1 MHLSSN
7 EMLKWIIRRPLVVIL
22 VTALITSFFALQIR
36 NLSFK
41 TSIYDLQ
48 IENLPET
55 AHYEEFKKLFGSD
68 EIIRI
73 VVHCENVFDPM
84 AFRKI
89 EQLAEAAAQIK
100 GVRRVLS
107 LPGIKKRLIS
117 PATGTWKGS
126 LPSYRR

>member
-22 VTALITSFFALQIR
+22 ITALITSFFALQIR

-55 AHYEEFKKLFGSD
+55 AHYEEFKKRFGSD

-84 AFRKI
+84 TFRKI
-89 EQLAEAAAQIK
+89 EQLAEATAQN
-100 GVRRVLS
+100 L
-107 LPGIKKRLIS
+107 
-117 PATGTWKGS
+117 GS
-126 LPSYRR
+126 F